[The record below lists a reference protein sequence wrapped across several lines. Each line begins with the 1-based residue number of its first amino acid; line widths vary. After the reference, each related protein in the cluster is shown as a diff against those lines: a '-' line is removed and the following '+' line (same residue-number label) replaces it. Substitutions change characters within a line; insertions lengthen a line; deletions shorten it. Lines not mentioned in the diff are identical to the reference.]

1 MNRKLH
7 VILLLITTLIWG
19 STFVAQRIGAEY
31 VGPWTYLAC
40 RSWIAV
46 VFLTPV
52 IHVFDRLNE
61 ARGRDTRRPETAQD
75 RRLLIVGGICCG
87 ASLCLA
93 SAAQQIGI
101 ASTTASKAGFIT
113 ALYVIFV
120 PVLSIF
126 MKKRPPA
133 KIWLCVGI
141 ALAGMY
147 LLCMKTE
154 SFRLER
160 GDAWEL
166 ACAFLFAVEI
176 MFVDYF
182 SPRVNGIRLSRLQFL
197 VFALMSTAMMLLRE
211 QPDLT
216 NLRTALPSILYAGVF
231 SSGIAYTLQIIGQ
244 EGVNPSA
251 ASLIMSLESV
261 FSALTAW
268 LVLRER
274 MSGRELLGASVMF
287 IATVLAQLSPKA
299 LKRKAGSST

>member
-7 VILLLITTLIWG
+7 ILLLFITTLIWG
-19 STFVAQRIGAEY
+19 STFVAQRIGADY
-31 VGPWTYLAC
+31 VGPWTYLAG

-46 VFLTPV
+46 VFLTPL
-52 IHVFDRLNE
+52 IHIFDRINE
-61 ARGRDTRRPETAQD
+61 ARGLDTRRPATPRD
-75 RRLLIVGGICCG
+75 RRILLIGGICCG

-120 PVLSIF
+120 PVFSVFL
-126 MKKRPPA
+126 KKRPPV
-133 KIWLCVGI
+133 KIWFCTGI
-141 ALAGMY
+141 ALVGMY
-147 LLCMKTE
+147 LLCMKAE
-154 SFRLER
+154 SFRLES

-166 ACAFLFAVEI
+166 TCAFLFAVEI

-182 SPRVNGIRLSRLQFL
+182 SPQVNGIRLSRLQFL
-197 VFALMSTAMMLLRE
+197 VFALMSTVMMLFSE
-211 QPDLT
+211 QPDLAD
-216 NLRTALPSILYAGVF
+216 LRSALPSILYAGVF

-244 EGVNPSA
+244 EGVNPSL

-261 FSALTAW
+261 FSAMTAW

-274 MSGRELLGASVMF
+274 MSARELLGAVVMF
-287 IATVLAQLSPKA
+287 VAIILAQLSPSS
-299 LKRKAGSST
+299 LRRKN